1 MTPQIKWTI
10 WGVAIFLI
18 LVIVIS
24 FIPIVVV
31 GAGERGVVFNN
42 FTGVEST
49 VLGEGTHFRNPFA
62 EQVIIMPVK
71 TQATNFSEEA
81 GTQDSQIVNVNV
93 TINWHLNPAK
103 VNVIYQDIGNIDAVT
118 NNVLNNNTQ
127 DSIKA
132 AISKYAAL
140 DIQKNRD
147 SVASRALAILQG
159 KMKKYDVFIDNLSIT
174 NIGFSPEFTASIEQ
188 AQVQQQKAKA
198 AEYAVATAK
207 ANADA
212 AVATAN
218 GQAQAQ
224 QVVQQSLTPA
234 ILEKLWIE
242 KWDGKLPQY
251 STASLPIPVFNTG
264 Q

>member
-10 WGVAIFLI
+10 WGVAIFLT

-24 FIPIVVV
+24 LLPVVVV

-42 FTGVEST
+42 ISGIEPI
-49 VLGEGTHFRNPFA
+49 VLGEGTHFRNPFI

-71 TQATNFSEEA
+71 TQATPFTENA
-81 GTQDSQIVNVNV
+81 GTQDSQIVNVNL

-103 VNVIYQDIGNIDAVT
+103 VNVVYQEVGNIDALT

-147 SVASRALAILQG
+147 SVASRALEILQG
-159 KMKKYDVFIDNLSIT
+159 KMKKYNVFVDNLSIT
-174 NIGFSPEFTASIEQ
+174 NITFSPEFTQSIEQ

-198 AEYAVATAK
+198 AQYAVATAK

-242 KWDGKLPQY
+242 RWDGKLPQY
-251 STASLPIPVFNTG
+251 STSALPIPVFNVG